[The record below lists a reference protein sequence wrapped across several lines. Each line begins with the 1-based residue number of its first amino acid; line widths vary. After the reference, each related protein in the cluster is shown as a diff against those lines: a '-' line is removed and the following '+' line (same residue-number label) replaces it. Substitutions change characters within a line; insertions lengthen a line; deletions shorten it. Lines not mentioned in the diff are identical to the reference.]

1 MEDNKVRDFLYTF
14 LIECSEVCQ
23 GLSSSCSE
31 KHSPHTFHFTI
42 FDCTGN
48 KLKSSIH
55 EWLRSIILCLIL
67 TFMNLDWHSSL
78 ELRDHLLDK
87 LDDLK
92 VIFELVNVTLYL
104 IDVLALLGYE
114 LLIVHNILFN
124 SVKEQVHGFLLFS
137 LNRGNVL
144 SEGFN
149 ISRLIDLDFV
159 VFALLDQIL
168 NSSLCLVTE
177 LHSCRVW

>member
-1 MEDNKVRDFLYTF
+1 
-14 LIECSEVCQ
+14 
-23 GLSSSCSE
+23 
-31 KHSPHTFHFTI
+31 
-42 FDCTGN
+42 
-48 KLKSSIH
+48 
-55 EWLRSIILCLIL
+55 
-67 TFMNLDWHSSL
+67 MNLDWHGSL

-124 SVKEQVHGFLLFS
+124 SVKEQMHGFLLFC
-137 LNRGNVL
+137 LNRGNVF